1 MKKITILFAAFLVVI
16 IVLADSGRLGFLGF
30 IYDFP
35 YGDKVGHF
43 FLYGIL
49 SLLLNLTFL
58 RSRPPSTSKRVAVTV
73 TLLLALAIGLE
84 EWSQNFFAG
93 RTPSWADLLFG
104 YVGVSLGAWVA
115 WKVRHIFGKSES
127 V

>member
-16 IVLADSGRLGFLGF
+16 IVLADGGHLGFLGF
-30 IYDFP
+30 IYSFP
-35 YGDKVGHF
+35 YGDKAGHF
-43 FLYGIL
+43 ILYGIL

-58 RSRPPSTSKRVAVTV
+58 RSRPLSNSKRVAVTV

-93 RTPSWADLLFG
+93 RTPSWVDLLFG
-104 YVGVSLGAWVA
+104 YAGVTLAAWVA
-115 WKVRHIFGKSES
+115 WFTNRKRV
-127 V
+127 